1 MAMLTSLLRTW
12 PGRAI
17 AGIVVALVVGGAIVA
32 PRLGAGA
39 PAQEVRTAAV
49 ARANVMQT
57 VALSGSVNAAGT
69 VRLNF
74 KSAGRLAEVLVK
86 VGEPVVA
93 GQPLARLDV
102 TDVQVALKQ
111 AEVNLFSAQAKYDQT
126 LAGATAEDIAIAKNS
141 LDSAQK
147 GYEQTQ
153 RTIQNDLT
161 AAQQALTKMRTAFL
175 AAKTNFTALVGTIR
189 ADVPTFTKAISTIK
203 AELQRIMEISRVR
216 DAMTGDPG
224 IGTSFGNARLSL
236 SNGETLAVS
245 TLQPAFREYTAAL
258 DALLAAVDA
267 FDRAISSAA
276 DTTAASAA
284 FQSAQA
290 NYQIAAS
297 RMSAALDA
305 PGAQI
310 TSAQTAV
317 AAAATSLNS
326 ATLLADPDLDRPRSD
341 VTALQAAITN
351 EQQLLSAMKSRIT
364 QATTALSGLAEPI
377 SGGYVTAVQNERAA
391 QDKAAGSLSSQEN
404 ALRSAQLSFEKTTAA
419 PKAYDIATALASLQL
434 QQIAVERA
442 RNDLDAA
449 TLRAPV
455 AGFVASIAS
464 QPGEFVS
471 GGGAAGF
478 IVVANTSSL
487 TLHGTVGES
496 EVAKLK
502 LGQVATVVVDAV
514 GSGTRMTGKIASLDP
529 VATIQQGVPVYG
541 VDVQIDLPDP
551 AVRAG
556 MTGTASVIIASKQG
570 VLTVPNLAVRSQSGR
585 RFVQVMRDGK
595 VQDAEVA
602 FGIQTDSVTE
612 VMSGLDEGEQVVLPQ
627 PRTSTATQQ
636 QVPQGAGV
644 RLGGGPGGGAGQ
656 VPFR

>member
-1 MAMLTSLLRTW
+1 MAVLTSLLRTW
-12 PGRAI
+12 PGKAI
-17 AGIVVALVVGGAIVA
+17 AGLAVVAVVGGAIVA
-32 PRLGAGA
+32 PRLGGA

-49 ARANVMQT
+49 TRANVMQT
-57 VALSGSVNAAGT
+57 VAVSGSVNAAGT

-74 KSAGRLAEVLVK
+74 KSGGRLAEVLVR
-86 VGEPVVA
+86 VGQPVVA

-102 TDVQVALKQ
+102 TDLQVALKQ

-161 AAQQALTKMRTAFL
+161 AAQQSLTKMRTAFL
-175 AAKTNFTALVGTIR
+175 AAKTSFTVLVGTIR
-189 ADVPTFTKAISTIK
+189 ADVPTFTTAISTIK
-203 AELQRIMEISRVR
+203 AEIQRIMEIPRVR

-224 IGTSFGNARLSL
+224 IETSFGNARLAL
-236 SNGETLAVS
+236 SNGETLSVS
-245 TLQPAFREYTAAL
+245 TLQPAFAEYTAAL

-267 FDRAISSAA
+267 FDRAISFAA

-297 RMSAALDA
+297 RLSAALDA
-305 PGAQI
+305 PGGQI
-310 TSAQTAV
+310 TSAQTAI

-326 ATLLADPDLDRPRSD
+326 PTLLADADLDRPRSD
-341 VTALQAAITN
+341 VRALQAAITN

-377 SGGYVTAVQNERAA
+377 SGGYVTAVQNERTA

-471 GGGAAGF
+471 GGGTAGF
-478 IVVANTSSL
+478 IVVANTASL

-502 LGQVATVVVDAV
+502 LGQVATVAVDAV
-514 GSGTRMTGKIASLDP
+514 GSGTRMTGKIAALDP

-570 VLTVPNLAVRSQSGR
+570 VLTIPNLAVRSQSGR

-612 VMSGLDEGEQVVLPQ
+612 VMSGLDEGDQVVLPQ
-627 PRTSTATQQ
+627 ARTTTATQQ
-636 QVPQGAGV
+636 QIPQGAGV